1 MTGAPVLRLRGI
13 TKTFGNVVANDEVD
27 FTLGSGQIH
36 ALVGENGAGKTTL
49 MKVLYGMHRPDA
61 GTIEIDGDAVV
72 LHSPAA
78 AIAHGIGMVHQ
89 HFMLVPGFTVAEN
102 VTLGAEPG
110 SHGRFAAGEAARR
123 TAELAGRLGLDLDPL
138 AITGTLTV
146 ATQQKVEIVKVLY
159 RGARILVLDEPTA
172 VLTPQETRELF
183 VLLRALAAEGTGI
196 VFISHKLPEVFAI
209 ADHVTVLRRGR
220 TVSSGPVAGTTA
232 EAVVE
237 DMTGRADV
245 QLGRVQ
251 RPLSVSTTVALQVS
265 GLHTDRAGADCPLA
279 GVSLTVRAGE
289 IVGVAGVEGNGQTSL
304 AEALIGLVTA
314 RAGSIQVGGSDVTG
328 ADVGHR
334 RDRGLGFVPE
344 DRHLQGIPLHGSVIE
359 GLAAGRIR
367 RSRRVLA
374 PAVPRERRRWAQ
386 RMTADYA
393 ISTTDVD
400 ARCAALSGGN
410 QQKIVMARELE
421 ERPTCLVLAQ
431 PTRGVDIGAID
442 YLYSRIVEA
451 TAGGCGVLL
460 ISADLDE
467 IFRLTDRLVVLFEG
481 RVVAEL
487 DTLTITRD
495 EVGRHMMGLAG

>member
-1 MTGAPVLRLRGI
+1 
-13 TKTFGNVVANDEVD
+13 
-27 FTLGSGQIH
+27 
-36 ALVGENGAGKTTL
+36 
-49 MKVLYGMHRPDA
+49 
-61 GTIEIDGDAVV
+61 
-72 LHSPAA
+72 
-78 AIAHGIGMVHQ
+78 
-89 HFMLVPGFTVAEN
+89 
-102 VTLGAEPG
+102 
-110 SHGRFAAGEAARR
+110 
-123 TAELAGRLGLDLDPL
+123 
-138 AITGTLTV
+138 
-146 ATQQKVEIVKVLY
+146 
-159 RGARILVLDEPTA
+159 

-196 VFISHKLPEVFAI
+196 VFISHKLPEVFAV
-209 ADHVTVLRRGR
+209 ADHVTMLRRGR

-245 QLGRVQ
+245 RLGRVH
-251 RPLSVSTTVALQVS
+251 RPLSVGTTVALQVS
-265 GLHTDRAGADCPLA
+265 DLHTDRAGADCPLA

-328 ADVGHR
+328 GDVGHR

-400 ARCAALSGGN
+400 ARCAAMSGGN

-487 DTLTITRD
+487 DTLATTRD